1 MADSE
6 IGDCNILE
14 PKAELKEI
22 KLGNCNLVGAEVKIN
37 RNQFGDNNRIF
48 YPGKI
53 KVVDVFDQES
63 HKEMIRGMYMA
74 LAER

>member
-1 MADSE
+1 M
-6 IGDCNILE
+6 
-14 PKAELKEI
+14 
-22 KLGNCNLVGAEVKIN
+22 GNCNLVGAEVKIN
-37 RNQFGDNNRIF
+37 RNKFGDNNRIF